1 MQIYRGLK
9 QCVLTVAMV
18 LCLRAVQIYRGLKQR
33 AVSSSGGASLRA
45 VQIYRGLKQ
54 FELSEL
60 ERKAFE
66 SSADL

>member
-9 QCVLTVAMV
+9 PDWSYLDYES
-18 LCLRAVQIYRGLKQR
+18 CLRAVQIYRGLKQR